1 MVIMDVQA
9 QVVCMPTDAYY
20 ALEDWIIR
28 QLLGKLSL
36 RRVRRRRRRFLIV
49 KIFFFFHFSFFL
61 LNQHLHLESLP

>member
-1 MVIMDVQA
+1 MVIVDIQA

-20 ALEDWIIR
+20 ALEEWIIR

-36 RRVRRRRRRFLIV
+36 RRVRRRRRRILIV
-49 KIFFFFHFSFFL
+49 SFFFFTL